1 MEMKSSMRKPASF
14 FTLAAMVALISLSLA
29 MPVMSTIGYG
39 SYSPPTP
46 AGDDHDNIDCNTPPH
61 GGSGS
66 SGSHHDSPTPSHH
79 DSPTPSKSTPSKSPP
94 SDHHGSSGG
103 GGGYSHSPPPYTPT
117 PVTPVPVTPTPKTPT
132 PTTPII
138 VSPPIDPG
146 TPTYITPTP
155 TIPTPSSPISHVPT
169 TPTVGLT
176 PPIPFIPYTPPSV
189 GTPPFTFNPSSPGPF
204 PCTFWRAH
212 PTMIWGLV
220 GWNGN
225 SVRSMFGMGS
235 GTGAGEFGAGMSCL
249 EALSNTRTDGLG
261 ELYREGTAAMLN
273 ALSSGRSFPYT
284 ADQVKV
290 SFGRAALSSSD
301 SAAAAQANLFKLANE
316 GHLKPAARR

>member
-1 MEMKSSMRKPASF
+1 MEMKSSMRKPASL

-29 MPVMSTIGYG
+29 IPVMSTTG
-39 SYSPPTP
+39 YSPYSPATP
-46 AGDDHDNIDCNTPPH
+46 GGGDNDNINCNNPPH

-66 SGSHHDSPTPSHH
+66 SGSHH

-94 SDHHGSSGG
+94 SDHHGSGG
-103 GGGYSHSPPPYTPT
+103 GSSGYSHSPPPYTPT
-117 PVTPVPVTPTPKTPT
+117 PATPVPVTPTPKTPT

-138 VSPPIDPG
+138 VSPPTDPG
-146 TPTYITPTP
+146 TPTYTTP

-204 PCTFWRAH
+204 PCTFWRTH

-235 GTGAGEFGAGMSCL
+235 GSGAGGFGAGMSCL